1 MKEYRVTVNGQVY
14 QVSIEEVGTNTPA
27 PKPTAA
33 PAGVPS
39 VQTTPA
45 PQATQVPK
53 TAEGYSVTAPMPG
66 AILEIAVNEGQ
77 TVQAGEVVLLLEA
90 MKMENEIIA
99 PVSGNIKK
107 IVTSKGA
114 TVNTGD
120 LLLVIE

>member
-14 QVSIEEVGTNTPA
+14 QVSIEEVGTNTPV
-27 PKPTAA
+27 PKPAATPAEIPTAQA
-33 PAGVPS
+33 
-39 VQTTPA
+39 TPA

-53 TAEGYSVTAPMPG
+53 TAEGNSVTAPMPG
-66 AILEIAVNEGQ
+66 AILEIVVSEGQ

-90 MKMENEIIA
+90 MKMENEITA